1 MSLVQITF
9 SASQVEIARKIFEFV
24 VWPFAGYLA
33 KSGMNKL
40 KTELN
45 GIITA
50 NVNRI
55 ETNLQTYFD
64 DKRSDLIVYIDN
76 KFTEH
81 EKTAFG
87 RLESL
92 EERLDKLEKSLEQ
105 INKNLGKSL

>member
-9 SASQVEIARKIFEFV
+9 SANEVEIARKIFEFV

-76 KFTEH
+76 KFIEH
-81 EKTAFG
+81 EKTAFSKIG
-87 RLESL
+87 DVEIRLNN
-92 EERLDKLEKSLEQ
+92 LEKA
-105 INKNLGKSL
+105 INEINGKLSKL